1 MKKFSEF
8 KKNIQEKGRCWTG
21 YKPVPGKKPYSP
33 GSCKKEEISNAEVGK
48 FHKKLD
54 TLVHSTFGK
63 RQDEKMKV
71 KEEVVFEEKD
81 DTEDMPDHEV
91 KVFDY
96 DTNYFHICPAA
107 TKLYKD
113 IEHKVESDDYDL
125 VEGMAKLQDCIF
137 FIEKHLKEKKGS
149 PKEDDIGY
157 LLVAQNIKDQL
168 DRMLSMTSPKM
179 RLEHWYLQSHIETIK
194 ELLDW
199 ENRKEELDEEY
210 EWLEESAAWRRKEG
224 KNPTGGL
231 NRKGIMSYRR
241 ENPGSKL
248 SMAVTGKVKP
258 GSKAAK
264 RRKSFC
270 ARMGGMKGP
279 MKKPNGEP
287 TRKALALRKWKCR

>member
-1 MKKFSEF
+1 MLTF
-8 KKNIQEKGRCWTG
+8 K
-21 YKPVPGKKPYSP
+21 S
-33 GSCKKEEISNAEVGK
+33 
-48 FHKKLD
+48 FL
-54 TLVHSTFGK
+54 
-63 RQDEKMKV
+63 
-71 KEEVVFEEKD
+71 EEVAKPTGQLKKACWKGYTAVGTKQKNGRTVPNCVPEEVEVIWEAKKD
-81 DTEDMPDHEV
+81 DDDMPDHEV

-96 DTNYFHICPAA
+96 DTNYFYVCPAA

-113 IEHKVESDDYDL
+113 IEHKVEPDDYDL

-168 DRMLSMTSPKM
+168 DRMLSMTTPKM
-179 RLEHWYLQSHIETIK
+179 RLEHWYLQSHIDTIK

-199 ENRKEELDEEY
+199 ENRKDELDEQY

-224 KNPTGGL
+224 KNPKGGL

-248 SMAVTGKVKP
+248 KMAVTGKVKP

-270 ARMGGMKGP
+270 ARMGGMPGP

>member
-1 MKKFSEF
+1 MKRFNDFLNNIENLEEKNKPTQPEKWARAKAAAKSKFAVYPSAYANAWAS
-8 KKNIQEKGRCWTG
+8 KK
-21 YKPVPGKKPYSP
+21 YKSMG
-33 GSCKKEEISNAEVGK
+33 GGWR
-48 FHKKLD
+48 
-54 TLVHSTFGK
+54 TT
-63 RQDEKMKV
+63 
-71 KEEVVFEEKD
+71 KEEVEVIWEAKD
-81 DTEDMPDHEV
+81 DNDDDGTEV
-91 KVFDY
+91 KVYDY

-113 IEHKVESDDYDL
+113 IEDKTEPGDEDL

-149 PKEDDIGY
+149 PKEDDMGY

-168 DRMLSMTSPKM
+168 DRMLSMTTPQM
-179 RLEHWYLQSHIETIK
+179 RLEHWYLQSHIENIK
-194 ELLDW
+194 KLLDW
-199 ENRKEELDEEY
+199 ENRKEELDEQY
-210 EWLEESAAWRRKEG
+210 EWLEESAAWKRKEG
-224 KNPTGGL
+224 KSPTGGL
-231 NRKGIMSYRR
+231 NRKGIASYRR

-270 ARMGGMKGP
+270 ARMSGMKGA